1 MSLLTSIWLLAAVPC
16 PDCPA
21 AGSLDLGAM
30 TLPTVMVS
38 GLVDGFNPC
47 AFSIVIILAGI
58 LATHPRRG
66 RLLAGGSFCLATYLT
81 YVAMGLG
88 FLRVL
93 KALSGFAAMRT
104 GFLTLLS
111 LSLFVLSFLSVR
123 DALAYRR
130 KRCPQAL
137 TLQLPDGVKRLI
149 RTIAERSWSGSAVVC
164 TGFLCGL
171 GVTVLDSLCTGQVYV
186 PIVALISREG
196 EAWRELA
203 LLLVYNLAFIS
214 PLIAVFVLAA
224 NGATAQRMSL
234 WSKRNVIPSK
244 LALATVFFILALVTL
259 PKCDAFGLSPR
270 PSTPPLRYDIISS
283 NEYAD
288 HCWTWKSGGGVCE
301 YAALGRF

>member
-1 MSLLTSIWLLAAVPC
+1 
-16 PDCPA
+16 
-21 AGSLDLGAM
+21 
-30 TLPTVMVS
+30 MVS
-38 GLVDGFNPC
+38 GLIDGFNPC

-88 FLRVL
+88 LLRVL
-93 KALSGFAAMRT
+93 KALSGFAAVRT

>member
-38 GLVDGFNPC
+38 GLIDGFNPC

-88 FLRVL
+88 LLRVL
-93 KALSGFAAMRT
+93 KALSGFAAVRT

>member
-58 LATHPRRG
+58 LAAHPRRG

-88 FLRVL
+88 LLRVL
-93 KALSGFAAMRT
+93 KALSGFAAVRT